1 MKAVLW
7 DEPFSDP
14 DWIYERKLDGVRCL
28 AHRDGDAVR
37 LLSRTDRDMGDQYHE
52 VVRALSEERCR
63 DFVVDG

>member
-37 LLSRTDRDMGDQYHE
+37 LLSRTDRTWE
-52 VVRALSEERCR
+52 TNTLRSCER
-63 DFVVDG
+63 